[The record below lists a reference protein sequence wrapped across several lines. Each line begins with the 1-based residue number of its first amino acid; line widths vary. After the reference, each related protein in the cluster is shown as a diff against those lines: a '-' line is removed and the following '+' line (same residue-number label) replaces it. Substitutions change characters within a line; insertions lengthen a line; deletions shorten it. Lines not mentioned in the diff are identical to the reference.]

1 MVISSDTKSL
11 IDQVSH
17 NLIPKI
23 SVFSHQPR
31 RLFTMAM
38 IVNVLIGNMFSLLV
52 FRVTFKS
59 SWITKKPL
67 SIIICIDEGLKMVSN
82 TWNIYV
88 IMAAIELEGGKP
100 LAFYT
105 GLTFCKMTHIVSS
118 RMIISRYAFHDKSY
132 YYRRS
137 KQLLFFGAGK
147 PYILNPH
154 ITLTPHFLLEMFLF
168 VCVSNF
174 VG

>member
-1 MVISSDTKSL
+1 MQEKVSKGTFQMVISSDTKSL

-38 IVNVLIGNMFSLLV
+38 IVNVLVGNMFSFLV

-82 TWNIYV
+82 TWSIYV

-118 RMIISRYAFHDKSY
+118 LMIISRYAKLFLQNSKSRKLY
-132 YYRRS
+132 TTCT
-137 KQLLFFGAGK
+137 LLA
-147 PYILNPH
+147 LAD
-154 ITLTPHFLLEMFLF
+154 
-168 VCVSNF
+168 
-174 VG
+174 

>member
-1 MVISSDTKSL
+1 MELIQEKVSKGTFQMVISSDKKNL
-11 IDQVSH
+11 IDQMSL

-38 IVNVLIGNMFSLLV
+38 IVNVLVGNMFSLLV

-82 TWNIYV
+82 SWNIYV

-100 LAFYT
+100 LAHYT

-118 RMIISRYAFHDKSY
+118 LMIISRYAFHDKSY
-132 YYRRS
+132 Y
-137 KQLLFFGAGK
+137 
-147 PYILNPH
+147 
-154 ITLTPHFLLEMFLF
+154 
-168 VCVSNF
+168 
-174 VG
+174 